1 VDEGDGTSAI
11 GLDTAPDPAA
21 TPFLPAAERGLADVR
36 QLCPFLAAQGPDDA
50 LLGPIGR
57 PDPANRCA
65 ALNEPQPQSDRQ
77 QELVC
82 LTASHI
88 NCPRYLRGVVL
99 ATTPPPKP
107 ARQPIS
113 AAVIVSAL
121 VLAAALAASFG
132 FLIVRGG
139 IDLPIASVG
148 PSEVAVATTPSPASA
163 ATSLPTIGPSLAPS
177 TTPSLTASPTP
188 PPSVAPSTTPLA
200 TPKPTA
206 PPTPRPTAAPTSNRF
221 AVLTQCPS
229 TPDCWIYTVRSGDNL
244 RSIVN
249 WFGVS
254 YDTVLRMNPQI
265 TDPTAIHAGD
275 KLRIPRPTR

>member
-1 VDEGDGTSAI
+1 VDEGDGASAI

-21 TPFLPAAERGLADVR
+21 TPFLPAAERGLADER
-36 QLCPFLAAQGPDDA
+36 Q
-50 LLGPIGR
+50 IGR
-57 PDPANRCA
+57 PDPANRCT
-65 ALNEPQPQSDRQ
+65 ALVEPQPQSDRQ

-82 LTASHI
+82 LAGSHI
-88 NCPRYLRGVVL
+88 NCPRYLRGVLL

-113 AAVIVSAL
+113 AAVIVAAV

-139 IDLPIASVG
+139 IDLPIASAG
-148 PSEVAVATTPSPASA
+148 PSELAVAANPAPTASTTP
-163 ATSLPTIGPSLAPS
+163 LPTIGPSVGPS
-177 TTPSLTASPTP
+177 ATPTLTPSPTP
-188 PPSVAPSTTPLA
+188 PPSVAPSA
-200 TPKPTA
+200 TPVATPRPTA
-206 PPTPRPTAAPTSNRF
+206 APSLRPTAAPTSNRF

-229 TPDCWIYTVRSGDNL
+229 TPNCWIYTVRSGDNL

-265 TDPTAIHAGD
+265 TDPTSIHAGD

>member
-1 VDEGDGTSAI
+1 VDEGDGMSAI
-11 GLDTAPDPAA
+11 GLDSAPDPAA
-21 TPFLPAAERGLADVR
+21 TPFLPAAERGLADVL
-36 QLCPFLAAQGPDDA
+36 QICPFLAARGPGGGLMGA
-50 LLGPIGR
+50 IGR
-57 PDPANRCA
+57 PDPANMCT
-65 ALNEPQPQSDRQ
+65 ALIEPQPQSDRQ

-82 LTASHI
+82 LTGGHV
-88 NCPRYLRGVVL
+88 NCPRYLRGVIL

-139 IDLPIASVG
+139 IDLPIASSG
-148 PSEVAVATTPSPASA
+148 PSELAVATTP
-163 ATSLPTIGPSLAPS
+163 LPTIGPSLAPS
-177 TTPSLTASPTP
+177 PTPNLTASPSP
-188 PPSVAPSTTPLA
+188 PPSGAPSATPLTTP
-200 TPKPTA
+200 TPTA
-206 PPTPRPTAAPTSNRF
+206 APTPRPTAAPTSNRF
-221 AVLTQCPS
+221 AVLTPCPS
-229 TPDCWIYTVRSGDNL
+229 TPNCWIYTVRSGDNL

-254 YDTVLRMNPQI
+254 YDTVLGMNPQI

>member
-1 VDEGDGTSAI
+1 VDEGDGASAI

-21 TPFLPAAERGLADVR
+21 TPFLPAAERGLADER
-36 QLCPFLAAQGPDDA
+36 QICPFLSAQGPDGA
-50 LLGPIGR
+50 LLAAIGR
-57 PDPANRCA
+57 PDPANRCT
-65 ALNEPQPQSDRQ
+65 ALVEPQPQSDRQ

-82 LTASHI
+82 LTGSHI
-88 NCPRYLRGVVL
+88 NCPRYLRGVLL

-113 AAVIVSAL
+113 AAVIVSAV

-139 IDLPIASVG
+139 IELPIASAGPSELAVAAKPSATVSPTLLPTVG
-148 PSEVAVATTPSPASA
+148 PSVGPSPTPSLMPSPTPLPSVGPSATPLVTPSPTA
-163 ATSLPTIGPSLAPS
+163 APT
-177 TTPSLTASPTP
+177 
-188 PPSVAPSTTPLA
+188 V
-200 TPKPTA
+200 
-206 PPTPRPTAAPTSNRF
+206 RPTAAPTSNRF

-229 TPDCWIYTVRSGDNL
+229 TPNCWIYTVRSGDNL

>member
-1 VDEGDGTSAI
+1 MDEGDGASAI

-21 TPFLPAAERGLADVR
+21 TPFLPAAERGLADER
-36 QLCPFLAAQGPDDA
+36 QICPFLSAQGPDGA
-50 LLGPIGR
+50 LLLAIGR
-57 PDPANRCA
+57 PDPANRCT
-65 ALNEPQPQSDRQ
+65 ALVEPQPQSDRQ

-82 LTASHI
+82 LAGSHI
-88 NCPRYLRGVVL
+88 NCPRYLRGVLL

-113 AAVIVSAL
+113 AAVIVAAV

-139 IDLPIASVG
+139 IDLPIASAG
-148 PSEVAVATTPSPASA
+148 PSELAVAANPAPTASTTP
-163 ATSLPTIGPSLAPS
+163 LPTIGPSVGPS
-177 TTPSLTASPTP
+177 ATPTLTPSPTP
-188 PPSVAPSTTPLA
+188 PPSVAPSA
-200 TPKPTA
+200 TPVATPRPTA
-206 PPTPRPTAAPTSNRF
+206 APSLRPTAAPTSNRF

-229 TPDCWIYTVRSGDNL
+229 TPNCWIYTVRSGDNL

-265 TDPTAIHAGD
+265 TDPTSIHAGD